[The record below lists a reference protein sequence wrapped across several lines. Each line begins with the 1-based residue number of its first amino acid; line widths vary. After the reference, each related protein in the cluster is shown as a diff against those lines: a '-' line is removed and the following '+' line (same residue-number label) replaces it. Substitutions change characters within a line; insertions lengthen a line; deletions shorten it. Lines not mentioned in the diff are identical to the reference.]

1 MKLETHIHTSE
12 HSACSLIDA
21 AGAVVRCVKLGY
33 DGMVITNHFCND
45 GWPKKMSW
53 QKRIDQ
59 FMRGYDAA
67 RAAAPENFI
76 VILGMELRFFHEN
89 ENDYLIYGMD
99 EKFLREHAHFD
110 DLGIKKFS
118 KLAHEHGLLV
128 CQAHPF
134 RFGMEIVRP
143 EYVNAIEVYNGHA
156 GHAAHNSMAKAWCEM
171 HGKIALSGSDFHGG
185 DSGDGVNP
193 GGIVLMEPV
202 QNGQALVRV
211 IKAGK
216 FELMK

>member
-12 HSACSLIDA
+12 HSACSLVNA
-21 AGAVVRCVKLGY
+21 AGAVLRCVKLGY

-53 QKRIDQ
+53 ENRIDQ

-67 RAAAPENFI
+67 REAAPENFA

-89 ENDYLIYGMD
+89 ENDYLIYGLD
-99 EKFLREHAHFD
+99 EAFLYEHPNFD
-110 DLGIKKFS
+110 DLGLEKFS
-118 KLAHEHGLLV
+118 IFAKKHDLLV

-134 RFGMEIVRP
+134 RFGMEVVRP
-143 EYVNAIEVYNGHA
+143 EYVDAIEVYNGHA

-171 HGKIALSGSDFHGG
+171 HGKIALSGSDYHGG
-185 DSGDGVNP
+185 DSGDGVKL
-193 GGIVLMEPV
+193 GGIVLQEPV
-202 QNGQALVRV
+202 RDGKALVRAMR
-211 IKAGK
+211 AGK
-216 FELMK
+216 FELLK